1 MASNRRFTRTI
12 RPVVSIITTLVIAV
26 ILGMVLG
33 FNMMA
38 RGIGDVGDF
47 SGNATRGS
55 GFLGEMAR
63 QGEIMDAAMSDTYDP
78 PGDGELSERQVE
90 TYIRVMEKAGA
101 IQAEYA
107 EKMEKLSKEMEDKE
121 DASLADIGKM
131 YSGLSGAMSANN
143 AAMEIVKGSDGNWAE
158 HVWVEDQ
165 LRTAKYQQDLN
176 DAVKHNYAL
185 YQRFKEKLDEVGVF

>member
-1 MASNRRFTRTI
+1 
-12 RPVVSIITTLVIAV
+12 
-26 ILGMVLG
+26 
-33 FNMMA
+33 
-38 RGIGDVGDF
+38 
-47 SGNATRGS
+47 
-55 GFLGEMAR
+55 
-63 QGEIMDAAMSDTYDP
+63 MDAAMSDTYDP
-78 PGDGELSERQVE
+78 PSDGELSDRQVE

-107 EKMEKLSKEMEDKE
+107 EKMEKMSEEMENKE

-131 YSGLSGAMSANN
+131 YSGLSGAMNANN

-158 HVWVEDQ
+158 HIWVEDQ

-185 YQRFKEKLDEVGVF
+185 YQRFEEKLDEVGNF